1 MNREK
6 DQSLA
11 FSVLLT
17 REEYTQTIARI
28 EQENRGR
35 RLPLPTVAGALLTA
49 MGIAGLFFGEAI
61 SLSPFAAGCLVL
73 LGLFLACFDG
83 LIAPM
88 LDRAAAAREYD
99 EKEELRLANQITFAG
114 DSVTVK
120 NGRMEGVLP
129 LRMLTRWQ
137 RSADLYSLS
146 FGRECHVMLPRR
158 LMDQEQ
164 DDRLLALLERE
175 APEKKIGR

>member
-6 DQSLA
+6 DQTLA

-88 LDRAAAAREYD
+88 LDRAAAARE
-99 EKEELRLANQITFAG
+99 KEELRLANQITFAG

-175 APEKKIGR
+175 VPEKKIGR

>member
-1 MNREK
+1 M
-6 DQSLA
+6 
-11 FSVLLT
+11 
-17 REEYTQTIARI
+17 
-28 EQENRGR
+28 
-35 RLPLPTVAGALLTA
+35 
-49 MGIAGLFFGEAI
+49 
-61 SLSPFAAGCLVL
+61 L

-175 APEKKIGR
+175 VPEKKIGR

>member
-6 DQSLA
+6 DQTLA

-88 LDRAAAAREYD
+88 LDRAAAAGNTMKKRSCAWRI
-99 EKEELRLANQITFAG
+99 K
-114 DSVTVK
+114 SP
-120 NGRMEGVLP
+120 LP
-129 LRMLTRWQ
+129 GT
-137 RSADLYSLS
+137 A
-146 FGRECHVMLPRR
+146 
-158 LMDQEQ
+158 
-164 DDRLLALLERE
+164 
-175 APEKKIGR
+175 

>member
-6 DQSLA
+6 DQTLA

-61 SLSPFAAGCLVL
+61 SLPPSPRAVWCCWGC
-73 LGLFLACFDG
+73 FWPAST
-83 LIAPM
+83 A
-88 LDRAAAAREYD
+88 
-99 EKEELRLANQITFAG
+99 
-114 DSVTVK
+114 
-120 NGRMEGVLP
+120 
-129 LRMLTRWQ
+129 
-137 RSADLYSLS
+137 
-146 FGRECHVMLPRR
+146 
-158 LMDQEQ
+158 
-164 DDRLLALLERE
+164 
-175 APEKKIGR
+175 

>member
-6 DQSLA
+6 DQTLA

-83 LIAPM
+83 LIA
-88 LDRAAAAREYD
+88 RCWTG
-99 EKEELRLANQITFAG
+99 RLPPGNTTKKRSCAWRIK
-114 DSVTVK
+114 SP
-120 NGRMEGVLP
+120 LP
-129 LRMLTRWQ
+129 GT
-137 RSADLYSLS
+137 A
-146 FGRECHVMLPRR
+146 
-158 LMDQEQ
+158 
-164 DDRLLALLERE
+164 
-175 APEKKIGR
+175 